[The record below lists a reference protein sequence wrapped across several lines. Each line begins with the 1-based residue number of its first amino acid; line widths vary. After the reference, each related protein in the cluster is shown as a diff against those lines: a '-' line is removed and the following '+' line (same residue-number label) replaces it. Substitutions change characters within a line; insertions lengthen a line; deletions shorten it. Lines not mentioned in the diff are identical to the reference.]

1 MADTSRYDKSLVAE
15 LMALADTY
23 ADTACVNGIRSAWA
37 QMARTALEVELM
49 KRATQAAK
57 HGENQ

>member
-1 MADTSRYDKSLVAE
+1 MADTSRYDKALVAE
-15 LMALADTY
+15 LIALADTY

-57 HGENQ
+57 QGDK

>member
-1 MADTSRYDKSLVAE
+1 MADTPLYDRALVAE

-23 ADTACVNGIRSAWA
+23 ADTACANGIRSAWA

-49 KRATQAAK
+49 KRTTQAAK
-57 HGENQ
+57 

>member
-1 MADTSRYDKSLVAE
+1 MADTSLYDKSLVAE

-23 ADTACVNGIRSAWA
+23 ADTACANGIRSAWA

>member
-1 MADTSRYDKSLVAE
+1 MVDTSRYDKSLVAK

-23 ADTACVNGIRSAWA
+23 ADTACANGIRSAWA

-57 HGENQ
+57 QGGA

>member
-1 MADTSRYDKSLVAE
+1 MADTPLYDRALVAE

-23 ADTACVNGIRSAWA
+23 ADTACANGIRSAWA

-57 HGENQ
+57 QRERP